1 MTTKHSLFLT
11 LSVVALTACGV
22 DTTGLSAASSKP
34 VNPKSNP
41 NAVVSVVEYGDL
53 QCPACKGAYT
63 LVVGPVLEKYG
74 SQIRFEFRQF
84 PLSSLHQYAMEAAEA
99 SECAADQGKFW
110 EFVDTDYTHQDQLN
124 SAMLTQWGKDVGLDA
139 DLFDRCRR
147 SHIKRPTILAE
158 YDAGQ
163 KLGVNGTPT
172 FFVNGQIVP
181 STLTDIGAAIEAAA
195 GNPGIKL

>member
-1 MTTKHSLFLT
+1 MTTKYSALLT
-11 LSVVALTACGV
+11 LAVLALTACV
-22 DTTGLSAASSKP
+22 DTTGLSADSTKP
-34 VNPKSNP
+34 INPKSNP

-63 LVVGPVLEKYG
+63 LVVAPLLQKYG

-84 PLSSLHQYAMEAAEA
+84 PLSSIHQYAMEAAEA

-110 EFVDTDYTHQDQLN
+110 EFVDTDYTHQEDLN
-124 SAMLTQWGKDVGLDA
+124 SNALTQWGKDIGLDA

-147 SHIKRPTILAE
+147 SHIKRSTILAE

-172 FFVNGQIVP
+172 FFVNGVIVS
-181 STLTDIGAAIEAAA
+181 STADALGKAIEEAI